1 MPTVRVR
8 FEQAVYGSFAF
19 WDRGYA
25 LLAHS
30 PGCRPEWLAEFLA
43 ACQHYGQPRGDSP
56 EARSLF
62 SLRLKSGPWI
72 VVGVS
77 PQGHDDRGR
86 PGALAFHALF
96 LSPRDYRKAG
106 HVPFGL
112 SGALRGDWTAET
124 RTLPS
129 GAWPVEVP
137 GTSETP
143 HDPRALPIAATLA
156 RGGRVALEE
165 AGPIDALAREV
176 WHALPDRA
184 RRRASVATWAF
195 GNGNRFDLV
204 ALPRLAGVELDSSYV
219 DVDPAPS
226 PLPPG
231 EGGRRPGEGPHP
243 GPGQIP
249 TSRPRTWLP
258 SWCGWTTLSALA
270 ALAILAGIL
279 LGLRGDR
286 ESNAPAPVA
295 PTIAEPPA
303 PSSGDEPPT
312 TPDERRRVAEALR
325 DMAERFGVISADS
338 TGHATDPT
346 ALMVLLDRNLRYRG
360 PYLSAADRARLEDG
374 RGPDSGHERS
384 LALRWDAHIRRFAD
398 DRPLPDD
405 FARATLR
412 RQLATLCWSFHLD
425 IDPTAPRRSP
435 AEIPHALA
443 DALAV
448 DLPVRATPL
457 SARYPALA
465 SYVEFL
471 GRLPRR

>member
-43 ACQHYGQPRGDSP
+43 ACQRHGEPRGGSP
-56 EARSLF
+56 ESRSLF
-62 SLRLKSGPWI
+62 SLRLESGPRM

-77 PQGHDDRGR
+77 PQGDDDRGR
-86 PGALAFHALF
+86 PGAQAFHALF

-112 SGALRGDWTAET
+112 AGALRADWTAET
-124 RTLPS
+124 RTLPP
-129 GAWPVEVP
+129 GAWPVEIP
-137 GTSETP
+137 GTPETP
-143 HDPRALPIAATLA
+143 HDPRALRIAATLA

-176 WHALPDRA
+176 WLALPDRA

-219 DVDPAPS
+219 DVESPPS
-226 PLPPG
+226 PLPSG
-231 EGGRRPGEGPHP
+231 EDGRRPGEGPRLREGQ
-243 GPGQIP
+243 GPS
-249 TSRPRTWLP
+249 SRPRTWLP
-258 SWCGWTTLSALA
+258 TWCGWKPLSALA

-279 LGLRGDR
+279 LGLRNGR
-286 ESNAPAPVA
+286 EGSTPSPIA
-295 PTIAEPPA
+295 PTIADRPA
-303 PSSGDEPPT
+303 PSSGDEAPT
-312 TPDERRRVAEALR
+312 TPEERRRVAEALR
-325 DMAERFGVISADS
+325 DMAERFGVISAD
-338 TGHATDPT
+338 TAGRDADPT
-346 ALMVLLDRNLRYRG
+346 GLMVLLARDLRYRG
-360 PYLSAADRARLEDG
+360 PSLSADERARLEGG
-374 RGPDSGHERS
+374 RDPESGHERS
-384 LALRWDAHIRRFAD
+384 LALRWHAHIRLFAD
-398 DRPLPDD
+398 DRPLPGD

-412 RQLATLCWSFHLD
+412 GQLATLCWSFHLD
-425 IDPTAPRRSP
+425 IDPTGPRRSP